1 MSATEESPEKDEAV
15 DLDALVTETL
25 LGDLVAFLLDEI
37 RAAPDVWEKLDQQ
50 QQEDV
55 IHRCQ
60 LRGSRLIGA
69 IVRLVAAEGRDA
81 ISADLEQI
89 TAKDEIKA
97 VCKLGRHDSKR
108 HALLD
113 AVGKRV
119 LLVVADAE
127 QYLGGELPQAQPDQ
141 PDLPIADAGEGPGAD
156 PEPDPTTVH

>member
-1 MSATEESPEKDEAV
+1 MSEEETTPDTGLPDVEKMVAD
-15 DLDALVTETL
+15 TL
-25 LGDLVAFLLDEI
+25 LGDLVGFLVDEI
-37 RAAPDVWEKLDQQ
+37 RAAPDVWPKLGQEQQ
-50 QQEDV
+50 DEV
-55 IHRCQ
+55 IHRCEQ
-60 LRGSRLIGA
+60 HARMIIGRAVNLI
-69 IVRLVAAEGRDA
+69 AAEGRDV

-119 LLVVADAE
+119 LLVVAE
-127 QYLGGELPQAQPDQ
+127 TEPYLGGEMPQSDPDQ
-141 PDLPIADAGEGPGAD
+141 PDLPIADAGEGPSAD